1 MKLTTTMEFDRGLEV
16 SIIIY
21 EEEQVVS
28 LDFGEDEIDFTL
40 EEFYQF
46 VTMLE
51 RIKPIKK

>member
-16 SIIIY
+16 SILIY
-21 EEEQVVS
+21 EKEQVVS
-28 LDFGEDEIDFTL
+28 LDFGEDEIQFTL

>member
-21 EEEQVVS
+21 EAEQVVS
-28 LDFGEDEIDFTL
+28 LDFGEDDIQFTL

-51 RIKPIKK
+51 KIKPIKK

>member
-28 LDFGEDEIDFTL
+28 LDFGEDEIQFTY

-46 VTMLE
+46 VTMIE
-51 RIKPIKK
+51 KIKPIKK